1 MFSKFTDCRSKNYC
15 QMISFIGTFKRFLTT
30 VFWLEDGKN
39 FTQHPLTYASQRQQ
53 FIMSGQIYNVHSSRL
68 WLVKTRF
75 TIIWLLAVLEY
86 GFIFSS
92 SVATRFKIVRV
103 RNSSQ
108 GCYIKKVFL
117 KIFAKFTGK
126 HLCRCL
132 FWNKVTGLTSVTLSK
147 KRLWHRHFPVNF
159 AKIFKNAFLTEHLWK
174 TASWEF
180 LCWSRNYGQGE
191 LFPEI
196 CQIILGK
203 PQ

>member
-75 TIIWLLAVLEY
+75 IIIWLLAVLEY
-86 GFIFSS
+86 GFIFAS
-92 SVATRFKIVRV
+92 SVATRFKIVKV

-108 GCYIKKVFL
+108 GCSIKKVFL

-159 AKIFKNAFLTEHLWK
+159 AKFLRML
-174 TASWEF
+174 F
-180 LCWSRNYGQGE
+180 LQNTSGK
-191 LFPEI
+191 LLPESFFADQEI
-196 CQIILGK
+196 TDRENSSQRYVK
-203 PQ
+203 